1 MQTAAPTVLLKARR
15 QHTTWFILLACA
27 MLLFTGSTWPEQS
40 LVHEGLEIIGA
51 LAVAVCVLGRVW
63 STAYIGGRK
72 DREILAIGPYSI
84 VRNPL
89 YVFSFIGTVGVGLE
103 SGSLTVPAF
112 LMVAFAVYY
121 RRVVEREELFLLGRH
136 GSLYAEYALRVP
148 RWIPDFRLWNSP
160 SEIILKPANLLCGI
174 RDTSMFF
181 LALPLLE
188 LLDRLQMA
196 GILPV
201 LLRVP

>member
-15 QHTTWFILLACA
+15 QHTTWFLLLACV

-40 LVHEGLEIIGA
+40 LVHEVLEIVGS

-72 DREILAIGPYSI
+72 DREILAVGPYSI

-103 SGSLTVPAF
+103 SGTLTVPAF
-112 LMVAFAVYY
+112 LMVAFVVYY
-121 RRVVEREELFLLGRH
+121 HRVVEREEMFLLGRH
-136 GSLYAEYALRVP
+136 GSLYAEYARRVP
-148 RWIPDFRLWNSP
+148 RWIPDFRLWHSP
-160 SEIILKPANLLCGI
+160 SEIILKPANLMVGM